1 MKPFYAG
8 GRAYVR
14 GEAVISHL
22 DALQDHETE
31 AGPDAQAELQAFIAA
46 VRSNDRSAVSEH
58 LTRLHDVHGIALTLE
73 ADLPLGP
80 RE

>member
-1 MKPFYAG
+1 MTELTVAIELH
-8 GRAYVR
+8 GRR
-14 GEAVISHL
+14 SIL
-22 DALQDHETE
+22 TLRALQDDKPERD
-31 AGPDAQAELQAFIAA
+31 PKAQAELQALVAA

-58 LTRLHDVHGIALTLE
+58 LARLNDVHGIALTLE